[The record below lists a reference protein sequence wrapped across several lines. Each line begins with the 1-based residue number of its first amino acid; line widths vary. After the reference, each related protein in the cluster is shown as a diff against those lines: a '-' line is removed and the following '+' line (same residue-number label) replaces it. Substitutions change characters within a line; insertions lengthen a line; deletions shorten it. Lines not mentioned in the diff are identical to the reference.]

1 MKPRIGLTL
10 RVSESSV
17 YLPRVYVKTVLEF
30 GGIPFLFSDI
40 SSEEDVNRLV
50 DSIDGLL
57 IPGGGDIHPSFYG
70 ERPGGHLKGVYR
82 EKDFL
87 DLTLVRKA
95 RSKGIPVLGIC
106 RGAQVI
112 NVAFGGT
119 LYQHLKHRGVDHV
132 QGLPYEYPTHEIRI
146 LEGSFLHKLVGK
158 ETLKVNSFHHQAV
171 KELGEGLKA
180 VAWAPDGVIEAV
192 EGEGFLLGLQPHIEW
207 LWRSDETWK
216 KVFRAFIEAS
226 VS

>member
-1 MKPRIGLTL
+1 M
-10 RVSESSV
+10 
-17 YLPRVYVKTVLEF
+17 
-30 GGIPFLFSDI
+30 
-40 SSEEDVNRLV
+40 
-50 DSIDGLL
+50 
-57 IPGGGDIHPSFYG
+57 
-70 ERPGGHLKGVYR
+70 
-82 EKDFL
+82 
-87 DLTLVRKA
+87 
-95 RSKGIPVLGIC
+95 LGIC

-132 QGLPYEYPTHEIRI
+132 QGLPYEYPIHEIRI

-171 KELGEGLKA
+171 KELGEGLRA
-180 VAWAPDGVIEAV
+180 VAWAPDGVIEAI
-192 EGEGFLLGLQPHIEW
+192 EGQGFLLGLQPHIEW
-207 LWRSDETWK
+207 LWAKEEAWK